1 VHEFGPGTKQTAGAS
16 IEFPLSVPPRARE
29 FPEGETIHLAIEVS
43 EVRTLPRS
51 ASTVL
56 LGELHAERLEVPLVR
71 GDLFAFEGNRD
82 PWFAALETFCD
93 DPLCQQELQELESE
107 LWAAILAAAR
117 EGIGKFF
124 KLRGEVHRA
133 FPPC

>member
-1 VHEFGPGTKQTAGAS
+1 
-16 IEFPLSVPPRARE
+16 L
-29 FPEGETIHLAIEVS
+29 
-43 EVRTLPRS
+43 

-56 LGELHAERLEVPLVR
+56 LGELHAERFKVCLVR
-71 GDLFAFEGNRD
+71 GDLFAFEGDRD
-82 PWFAALETFCD
+82 PWFAALETFSD

-107 LWAAILAAAR
+107 LWATILAAAR

-133 FPPC
+133 FPRADIMPMCRAGTGVRSSHPARVLSRPRGCLALDPTAELHLARNTRG

>member
-1 VHEFGPGTKQTAGAS
+1 MLRRSSSAVATK
-16 IEFPLSVPPRARE
+16 
-29 FPEGETIHLAIEVS
+29 
-43 EVRTLPRS
+43 S

-56 LGELHAERLEVPLVR
+56 LGELHAERLEVCLVR
-71 GDLFAFEGNRD
+71 GDLFAFTGNRHA
-82 PWFAALETFCD
+82 WFAIAEAFGE
-93 DPLCQQELQELESE
+93 DPLLQQELQERKCEVRG
-107 LWAAILAAAR
+107 AILAVAR